1 MNGENAQGQ
10 LLNRTNLNINDN
22 VRFLGFDSLI
32 QITLIAKLI
41 MFLIFFGINI
51 EKKYRWITLA
61 FVVSYYFYNVREV
74 YL

>member
-1 MNGENAQGQ
+1 MNRNQH
-10 LLNRTNLNINDN
+10 NLNNNI
-22 VRFLGFDSLI
+22 RFLGFDSLI

-61 FVVSYYFYNVREV
+61 FVVSYYFYNVREI
-74 YL
+74 YLQHY

>member
-1 MNGENAQGQ
+1 MNH
-10 LLNRTNLNINDN
+10 NI
-22 VRFLGFDSLI
+22 RFLGFDSII

-51 EKKYRWITLA
+51 EKKYRWVMLA
-61 FVVSYYFYNVREV
+61 FVISYYFYNVRDV